1 MTIKLMLA
9 LATVLI
15 IISIIIIVGELA
27 FTGKAKKTKIIFGS
41 AAIISLVII
50 AMMIFLEASLMV
62 RGATL
67 KEANNTYI
75 SDGILQL
82 KHAPSEYEGDVEPGD
97 ILVLRKYG
105 CQDCLDIYDDLEK
118 YAEKHDLKIK
128 YVSTTSKIG
137 RDIIKNNN
145 NIEDVPSIVY
155 VLQKD
160 NGKNNIMH
168 AVIFKSTKEGKARLD
183 TEILEIFVSAKKGK
197 R

>member
-1 MTIKLMLA
+1 MTIELMLA

-15 IISIIIIVGELA
+15 IISIIIIVGELV
-27 FTGKAKKTKIIFGS
+27 FTGKAKKTKIIFG
-41 AAIISLVII
+41 ATAITSLVVI
-50 AMMIFLEASLMV
+50 AMLIFLEASLMV

-75 SDGILQL
+75 ADGILQL
-82 KHAPSEYEGDVEPGD
+82 KRAPSEYEGDVNPGD

-105 CQDCLDIYDDLEK
+105 CQDCLDIYGDLEK

-137 RDIIKNNN
+137 RDIIKNN

>member
-1 MTIKLMLA
+1 MTIKLMLT
-9 LATVLI
+9 LATALI
-15 IISIIIIVGELA
+15 IISIIIIVGELV
-27 FTGKAKKTKIIFGS
+27 FTGKAKKTKIIFG
-41 AAIISLVII
+41 ATAITSLVVI
-50 AMMIFLEASLMV
+50 AMLIFLEASLMV

-67 KEANNTYI
+67 KEANDTYI

-82 KHAPSEYEGDVEPGD
+82 KHTPSEYEGDVEPGD
-97 ILVLRKYG
+97 ILILRKYG

-145 NIEDVPSIVY
+145 IEDVPSIVY

-183 TEILEIFVSAKKGK
+183 TKILEIFASAKKGK

>member
-1 MTIKLMLA
+1 MTIKLILA

-15 IISIIIIVGELA
+15 IVSVIMIVGELA
-27 FTGKAKKTKIIFGS
+27 FTRQIRRITMIFGPI
-41 AAIISLVII
+41 AAISIMVI
-50 AMMIFLEASLMV
+50 AMLIFLETSLMV

-67 KEANNTYI
+67 REANNTYI

-97 ILVLRKYG
+97 ILILRKYG

-137 RDIIKNNN
+137 RDIIKNN

-197 R
+197 K

>member
-27 FTGKAKKTKIIFGS
+27 FKRKAKKTKIIFGS
-41 AAIISLVII
+41 AAITSLVVI
-50 AMMIFLEASLMV
+50 AMLIFLEASLMI

-82 KHAPSEYEGDVEPGD
+82 KHAPSEYDGDVQPGD

-118 YAEKHDLKIK
+118 YAEKHDIKIK

-137 RDIIKNNN
+137 RDIIKNN

-168 AVIFKSTKEGKARLD
+168 AVIFKSTKEGKAKLD
-183 TEILEIFVSAKKGK
+183 TEILKIFVSAKKGK

>member
-1 MTIKLMLA
+1 MMIFMFA
-9 LATVLI
+9 I
-15 IISIIIIVGELA
+15 IAISVVMIVTELA
-27 FTGKAKKTKIIFGS
+27 FTKQIRKITMIFGPI
-41 AAIISLVII
+41 AAISIMVI
-50 AMMIFLEASLMV
+50 AMLIFLETSLMA

-75 SDGILQL
+75 ADGILQL
-82 KHAPSEYEGDVEPGD
+82 KHTPSEYEGDVEPGD

-145 NIEDVPSIVY
+145 IEDVPSIVY

-197 R
+197 K

>member
-1 MTIKLMLA
+1 MTIELMLA
-9 LATVLI
+9 LATILI
-15 IISIIIIVGELA
+15 IISVIIIVGELI
-27 FTGKAKKTKIIFGS
+27 FTGHVKRTKIIFS
-41 AAIISLVII
+41 VTSVTSLVVI
-50 AMMIFLEASLMV
+50 AMLIFLDASLMI

-75 SDGILQL
+75 SDSILQL
-82 KHAPSEYEGDVEPGD
+82 RHAPSEYDGDVEPGD

-145 NIEDVPSIVY
+145 IEDVPSIIY

-168 AVIFKSTKEGKARLD
+168 AVIFKSTKEGKAKLD
-183 TEILEIFVSAKKGK
+183 TEILKIFVSAKKGK

>member
-1 MTIKLMLA
+1 MTIELMLA

-15 IISIIIIVGELA
+15 IISIIMIVGELA
-27 FTGKAKKTKIIFGS
+27 FKRRAKKIKIIFS
-41 AAIISLVII
+41 ATAITSLIVIV
-50 AMMIFLEASLMV
+50 MLIFLEASLMV

-82 KHAPSEYEGDVEPGD
+82 KHAPSEYDGDVEPGD

-145 NIEDVPSIVY
+145 IEDVPSIIY

-183 TEILEIFVSAKKGK
+183 TEILKIFVSAKKGK

>member
-9 LATVLI
+9 LATILI

-27 FTGKAKKTKIIFGS
+27 FTGKTKKTKIIFGS
-41 AAIISLVII
+41 AVITSLVVI
-50 AMMIFLEASLMV
+50 AMLIFLEASLMI

-67 KEANNTYI
+67 EEANNTYI

-82 KHAPSEYEGDVEPGD
+82 RHAPSEYEGDVEPGD

-145 NIEDVPSIVY
+145 IEDVPSIVY

>member
-1 MTIKLMLA
+1 MLA
-9 LATVLI
+9 LTTILI
-15 IISIIIIVGELA
+15 IISVIIIVGELV
-27 FTGKAKKTKIIFGS
+27 FTGHAKRTKKIFS
-41 AAIISLVII
+41 FTVIAYLVII
-50 AMMIFLEASLMV
+50 AALIFLEASLMV

-82 KHAPSEYEGDVEPGD
+82 KHTPSEYEGDVEPGD

-145 NIEDVPSIVY
+145 IENVPSIVY

>member
-1 MTIKLMLA
+1 MTIELMQA

-27 FTGKAKKTKIIFGS
+27 FTGKVKKTKIIFG
-41 AAIISLVII
+41 ATAITSLVVI
-50 AMMIFLEASLMV
+50 AMLIFLEASLMV

-82 KHAPSEYEGDVEPGD
+82 KHAPSEYDGDVQPGD

-145 NIEDVPSIVY
+145 IEDVPSIIY

-183 TEILEIFVSAKKGK
+183 TKILEIFVSAKKGK

>member
-9 LATVLI
+9 LTIVLI
-15 IISIIIIVGELA
+15 IISVIIIVRELA
-27 FTGKAKKTKIIFGS
+27 FKGKAKKTKIIFG
-41 AAIISLVII
+41 AIAITSFIVI
-50 AMMIFLEASLMV
+50 AMLIFLEASLIA

-145 NIEDVPSIVY
+145 IEDVPSIVY

-168 AVIFKSTKEGKARLD
+168 AVIFKSTKEGKAKLD

>member
-9 LATVLI
+9 LATILI
-15 IISIIIIVGELA
+15 IISVIIIVGELA
-27 FTGKAKKTKIIFGS
+27 STGSAKKIKIVFGS
-41 AAIISLVII
+41 VAITSFIVI
-50 AMMIFLEASLMV
+50 AMLIFLEASLV
-62 RGATL
+62 ARGATL

-82 KHAPSEYEGDVEPGD
+82 KHAPSEYEGDVNPGD

-105 CQDCLDIYDDLEK
+105 CQDCLDIYDDLEE
-118 YAEKHDLKIK
+118 YAKKHDLKIK
-128 YVSTTSKIG
+128 YISTTSKIG
-137 RDIIKNNN
+137 RDIIKNN

-168 AVIFKSTKEGKARLD
+168 AVIFKSTKEGKAKLN

>member
-1 MTIKLMLA
+1 MTVKLMMA
-9 LATVLI
+9 LMTVLI
-15 IISIIIIVGELA
+15 VISVIMIIRELA
-27 FTGKAKKTKIIFGS
+27 FTGRAKKTKVIFGS
-41 AAIISLVII
+41 AAITALVVI
-50 AMMIFLEASLMV
+50 AMLIFLEASLMTK
-62 RGATL
+62 GATL

-82 KHAPSEYEGDVEPGD
+82 KHAPSEYDGDVEAGD
-97 ILVLRKYG
+97 ILILRKYG

-145 NIEDVPSIVY
+145 IEDVPSIIY

-168 AVIFKSTKEGKARLD
+168 AVIFKSTKEGKAKLD
-183 TEILEIFVSAKKGK
+183 TEILKIFVSAKKGK

>member
-1 MTIKLMLA
+1 MTIELMLA
-9 LATVLI
+9 LATILI
-15 IISIIIIVGELA
+15 IISVIIIVGELV

-41 AAIISLVII
+41 AAITSLVVI
-50 AMMIFLEASLMV
+50 AMLIFLEASLMT

-82 KHAPSEYEGDVEPGD
+82 RHAPSEYDGDVEPGD

-145 NIEDVPSIVY
+145 IEDVPSIIY

-168 AVIFKSTKEGKARLD
+168 AVIFKSTKEGKAKLD
-183 TEILEIFVSAKKGK
+183 TEILKIFVSAKKGK

>member
-1 MTIKLMLA
+1 MTIKLMLT

-15 IISIIIIVGELA
+15 IISVIIIVRKLA
-27 FTGKAKKTKIIFGS
+27 FTGSVKKTKIIFS
-41 AAIISLVII
+41 ATAITSLVVI
-50 AMMIFLEASLMV
+50 AILIFLEASLMT

-145 NIEDVPSIVY
+145 IEDVPSIIY

-168 AVIFKSTKEGKARLD
+168 AVIFKSTKDGKAKLN
-183 TEILEIFVSAKKGK
+183 TEILEIFVSAKKEK

>member
-1 MTIKLMLA
+1 MTIKLMMA
-9 LATVLI
+9 LMFILI
-15 IISIIIIVGELA
+15 VISVIIMVRELA
-27 FTGKAKKTKIIFGS
+27 FTGRAKKTKIIFG
-41 AAIISLVII
+41 ATAITALVVI
-50 AMMIFLEASLMV
+50 AMLIFLEASLMTK
-62 RGATL
+62 GATL
-67 KEANNTYI
+67 KEANNTRI

-82 KHAPSEYEGDVEPGD
+82 KHTPSEYDGDAQPGD

-145 NIEDVPSIVY
+145 IEDVPSIVY

-168 AVIFKSTKEGKARLD
+168 AVIFKSTKEGKAKLD
-183 TEILEIFVSAKKGK
+183 TEILKIFVSAKKGK

>member
-1 MTIKLMLA
+1 MTIKLMMA
-9 LATVLI
+9 LMFVLI
-15 IISIIIIVGELA
+15 VISAITIIRELA
-27 FTGKAKKTKIIFGS
+27 FTGKTRKTIRIFS
-41 AAIISLVII
+41 SIAITSLVVI
-50 AMMIFLEASLMV
+50 AMLIFLDASLMI

-82 KHAPSEYEGDVEPGD
+82 RHAPSEYDGDVEPGD

-145 NIEDVPSIVY
+145 IEDVPSIIY

-168 AVIFKSTKEGKARLD
+168 AVIFKSTKEGKAKLD

>member
-9 LATVLI
+9 LATILI
-15 IISIIIIVGELA
+15 IISVIIIVGELI
-27 FTGKAKKTKIIFGS
+27 FTGHAKRTKKIFS
-41 AAIISLVII
+41 FTVIAYLVII
-50 AMMIFLEASLMV
+50 AALIFLEASLMT

-82 KHAPSEYEGDVEPGD
+82 RHAPSEYDGDVEPGD

-118 YAEKHDLKIK
+118 YAEKHDIKIK

-145 NIEDVPSIVY
+145 IEDVPSIIY

-168 AVIFKSTKEGKARLD
+168 AVIFKSTKEGKAKLD
-183 TEILEIFVSAKKGK
+183 TKILEIFVSAKKGK

>member
-9 LATVLI
+9 LATALI
-15 IISIIIIVGELA
+15 IVSVIIIVGELA
-27 FTGKAKKTKIIFGS
+27 FTGRAKKTKIIFS
-41 AAIISLVII
+41 VTAITSLVVI
-50 AMMIFLEASLMV
+50 AMLIFLEASLMI

-82 KHAPSEYEGDVEPGD
+82 RHAPSEYEGDVEPGD

-105 CQDCLDIYDDLEK
+105 CQDCLDIYDDLKK

-137 RDIIKNNN
+137 RDIIKNN

-168 AVIFKSTKEGKARLD
+168 AVIFKSTKEGKAKLD

>member
-1 MTIKLMLA
+1 MTVKLMMA
-9 LATVLI
+9 LMTVLI
-15 IISIIIIVGELA
+15 VISVIMIIRELA
-27 FTGKAKKTKIIFGS
+27 FTGRAKKTKVIFGS
-41 AAIISLVII
+41 AAITALVVI
-50 AMMIFLEASLMV
+50 AMLIFLEASLMTK
-62 RGATL
+62 GATL

-82 KHAPSEYEGDVEPGD
+82 KHAPSEYDGDVEAGD
-97 ILVLRKYG
+97 ILILRKYG

-145 NIEDVPSIVY
+145 IEDVPSIIY

-168 AVIFKSTKEGKARLD
+168 AVIFKSTKEGKDKLD
-183 TEILEIFVSAKKGK
+183 TEILKIFVSAKKGK

>member
-9 LATVLI
+9 LATILI

-41 AAIISLVII
+41 AIITSLVVI
-50 AMMIFLEASLMV
+50 AMLIFLEASLMT

-82 KHAPSEYEGDVEPGD
+82 RHAPSEYDGDVEPGD

-145 NIEDVPSIVY
+145 IEDVPSIIY

-168 AVIFKSTKEGKARLD
+168 AVIFKSTKEGKAKLD

>member
-9 LATVLI
+9 LAIVLI
-15 IISIIIIVGELA
+15 IISVIIIVGKLA
-27 FTGKAKKTKIIFGS
+27 FTRSVKKTKIIFG
-41 AAIISLVII
+41 ATIITSLIVT
-50 AMMIFLEASLMV
+50 AMLIFLEASLMT

-75 SDGILQL
+75 ADGILQL
-82 KHAPSEYEGDVEPGD
+82 KHAPSEYKGDVEPGD

-145 NIEDVPSIVY
+145 IEDVPSIVY

-183 TEILEIFVSAKKGK
+183 TKILEIFVSAKKGK

>member
-9 LATVLI
+9 LATILI
-15 IISIIIIVGELA
+15 IISVIIIVGKLA
-27 FTGKAKKTKIIFGS
+27 FTGSVKKTKIIFS
-41 AAIISLVII
+41 ATAITSLVVI
-50 AMMIFLEASLMV
+50 AILIFLEASLIA

-82 KHAPSEYEGDVEPGD
+82 KHAPSEYDGDVEPGD

-145 NIEDVPSIVY
+145 IEDVPSIVY

-168 AVIFKSTKEGKARLD
+168 AVIFKSTKEGKARLN
-183 TEILEIFVSAKKGK
+183 TEILEIFISAKKGK

>member
-1 MTIKLMLA
+1 MTIKLMMA
-9 LATVLI
+9 LMFVLI
-15 IISIIIIVGELA
+15 VISVITMIRELA
-27 FTGKAKKTKIIFGS
+27 FTGKARKAKRIFVS
-41 AAIISLVII
+41 IAIASLVVI
-50 AMMIFLEASLMV
+50 AMLIFLEASLMI

-82 KHAPSEYEGDVEPGD
+82 RHAPSEYDGDVEPGD

-145 NIEDVPSIVY
+145 IEDVPSIIY

>member
-1 MTIKLMLA
+1 MTIKLMLT

-15 IISIIIIVGELA
+15 IISVIIIVGELA
-27 FTGKAKKTKIIFGS
+27 FKGKAKKTKIIFG
-41 AAIISLVII
+41 ATAITSLVMI
-50 AMMIFLEASLMV
+50 AMLIFLEASLIA

-82 KHAPSEYEGDVEPGD
+82 KHAPSEYDGDVQPGD

-145 NIEDVPSIVY
+145 IEDVPSIIY

>member
-1 MTIKLMLA
+1 MTIKLMMILMFA
-9 LATVLI
+9 I
-15 IISIIIIVGELA
+15 IAISVVMIVTELA
-27 FTGKAKKTKIIFGS
+27 FTRQIRKITMIFGPI
-41 AAIISLVII
+41 AAISIMVI
-50 AMMIFLEASLMV
+50 AMLIFLETSLIA

-145 NIEDVPSIVY
+145 IEDVPSIVY

-183 TEILEIFVSAKKGK
+183 TEILAIFVSAKKGK